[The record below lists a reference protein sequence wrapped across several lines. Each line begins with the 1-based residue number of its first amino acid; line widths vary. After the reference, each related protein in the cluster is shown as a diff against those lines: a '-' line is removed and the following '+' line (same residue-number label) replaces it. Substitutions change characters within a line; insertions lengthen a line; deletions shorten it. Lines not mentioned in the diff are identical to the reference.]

1 MTPAIA
7 FNNTTSLPL
16 ILIKSLKSTGILS
29 SILMSSSDSQSD
41 AVERATSYFL
51 VNSLVSNC
59 ITFAIGPQLLNAHEE
74 DAPDKPVEKTDGE
87 DESVATDEG
96 QSGAHPSGKASS
108 GPRGRNP
115 GDVERGP
122 SKSALQNQE
131 PNNDATEES
140 SLLPDRVTREGYQA
154 GRATYAEGK
163 KWWDRLPRW
172 VQSTLIFLVQFI
184 NAPVIGAAIG
194 LLIGLVPA
202 LHRVCFN
209 DMGEGGF
216 LKAWLMD
223 SIKNVGDLFAALQ
236 IVVVGVKLSKALRA
250 MKAGKGEQQSGKVP
264 WGPAVFVE
272 VVRFLLWPLIS
283 IPLIWLVATRTTW
296 LSKDPILWFA
306 MMLMP
311 TGPPAM
317 KLTALADV
325 SGADGKQKM
334 SIAKFLTVSDP
345 PRLRDEVGTDDLA
358 LRVNYIVQV

>member
-1 MTPAIA
+1 
-7 FNNTTSLPL
+7 
-16 ILIKSLKSTGILS
+16 
-29 SILMSSSDSQSD
+29 MSSSDTQSD

-74 DAPDKPVEKTDGE
+74 DAPDKPLEKGDGE
-87 DESVATDEG
+87 DEMVGTDDGED
-96 QSGAHPSGKASS
+96 SAHSNSKASS
-108 GPRGRNP
+108 RPRPRNAE
-115 GDVERGP
+115 DVERGL
-122 SKSALQNQE
+122 SKSTHQTHDR
-131 PNNDATEES
+131 NDEVTEES
-140 SLLPDRVTREGYQA
+140 SLLPDRVTREA
-154 GRATYAEGK
+154 REAERAAYAKGK
-163 KWWDRLPRW
+163 KWWDRLPHW
-172 VQSTLIFLVQFI
+172 GQSTLSFLFQFI

-202 LHRVCFN
+202 LHRICFN
-209 DMGEGGF
+209 DMSQGGF

-250 MKAGKGEQQSGKVP
+250 MKAGKGEQESGKVP
-264 WGPAVFVE
+264 WGPAAFVE
-272 VVRFLLWPLIS
+272 VVRFVMWPLIS
-283 IPLIWLVATRTTW
+283 IPLIWVIATKTTW

-325 SGADGKQKM
+325 SGADGEQKM
-334 SIAKFLTVSDP
+334 SIAKFLTVS
-345 PRLRDEVGTDDLA
+345 
-358 LRVNYIVQV
+358 

>member
-250 MKAGKGEQQSGKVP
+250 MKAGKGEQESGKVP
-264 WGPAVFVE
+264 WAPAVFVE